1 MQNKSFH
8 KRGFISLL
16 TALSFIVMTI
26 SGIVLYFAPQGRIAY
41 WTDWKFALFTKTDW
55 INIHVLTSLL
65 FAIGA
70 VWHLCL
76 NWKVFWTYI
85 SSRIEKTASLK
96 RELAVA
102 AILTIAFT
110 FGPVYNIPPFNY
122 VVDFADYLKK
132 AWVTSSEYE
141 PPFGHAEQLSLRALA
156 KRTNIDLDKAVAE
169 LRQSGIRFDN
179 TSESLEKIAR
189 ANNKNAMQIFAI
201 MKKFQKADPISPDT
215 RFTTSMVEERF
226 AGTGIGRKNLK
237 QVAAENGLDIQ
248 TAQKKLAS
256 KGISI
261 RDDETFK
268 EAAARYDIYP
278 IDIMKIILVENYSP
292 YEETGGRR

>member
-1 MQNKSFH
+1 MQNRGFH

-16 TALSFIVMTI
+16 TAFSFIVMTI

-55 INIHVLTSLL
+55 INIHILTSLL

-70 VWHLCL
+70 IWHLCL
-76 NWKVFWTYI
+76 NWKVFWAYVST
-85 SSRIEKTASLK
+85 RIEKAVNLK
-96 RELAVA
+96 KELAVA
-102 AILTIAFT
+102 AILTVVFT
-110 FGPVYNIPPFNY
+110 FGPVYNIPPFSY
-122 VVDFADYLKK
+122 VIDFAEYLKNS
-132 AWVTSSEYE
+132 WVTNSEYE
-141 PPFGHAEQLSLRALA
+141 PPFGHAEQLSLRALS

-201 MKKFQKADPISPDT
+201 MKKFQKADPISSDA
-215 RFTTSMVEERF
+215 RFTPTMVEERF
-226 AGTGIGRKNLK
+226 AGTGIGRKTLK
-237 QVAAENGLDIQ
+237 QVAEENGLDIEAS
-248 TAQKKLAS
+248 TKKLAA

-261 RDDETFK
+261 KDDETFK
-268 EAAARYDIYP
+268 DAAERYDIYP
-278 IDIMKIILVENYSP
+278 IDFIKIILVENYSP
-292 YEETGGRR
+292 FGEKGGQR